1 MDNIWQELLK
11 YFLPTEI
18 DWKRYKLIKV
28 DEIEDNNI
36 SPFVWR
42 LEFHI
47 EELNIVPDSIES
59 EWKSESKWKSKSE
72 WKSESEWKWKKIISK
87 WFYPSIKVHDFPV
100 RDKIATLR
108 IKRRKWQE
116 KWWSWIINKQ
126 IECIYPHTQT
136 TKDLLSFLK

>member
-1 MDNIWQELLK
+1 MDNIWQELLRL
-11 YFLPTEI
+11 FLPKEI

-47 EELNIVPDSIES
+47 EELNIVPADKEYN
-59 EWKSESKWKSKSE
+59 WKE
-72 WKSESEWKWKKIISK
+72 IISK
-87 WFYPSIKVHDFPV
+87 WFYSSIKVHDFAV

-116 KWWSWIINKQ
+116 KWSWKTINKE
-126 IECIYPHTQT
+126 IDCIYPHTQT
-136 TKDLLSFLK
+136 TKNLLSFLK